1 MWLSVVVVATFAVF
15 FYFMDAD
22 LLLFLSPKYPPQAF
36 SGQVVWIIGAS
47 SGIGAYLAVDFAS
60 TGAQVVLSARRVEM
74 LENLVKE
81 IQAKHPTAPAPLVLP
96 LDATNFELH
105 EPTLQTVLSKFGK
118 VDQLILNAGIG
129 QAQEALTT
137 PFEDTQKFINLNFM
151 SLVSIAKVTLPSMVK
166 QRSGHILV
174 ISSLAGVFGTPLMSS
189 YSASKFALHGYFNAL
204 RSEVSEL
211 YNISITIACPGPV
224 ESEIHD
230 KLVKDSSLPG
240 EQRVQMMTTQRCSDL
255 ILTGLYHKLSYLWIA
270 DFTYVSAAYLA
281 QYTPGFGRF
290 IVKTF
295 AGPMRIYAATTGGQV
310 FDPVY
315 VVKIL
320 LLGMK

>member
-1 MWLSVVVVATFAVF
+1 MWLTIVLVTAFAVLCMI
-15 FYFMDAD
+15 MDAD
-22 LLLFLSPKYPPQAF
+22 LLLFLLPKYPAQAF

-47 SGIGAYLAVDFAS
+47 SGIGAYLAADFAS

-74 LENLVKE
+74 LEDLAKE
-81 IQAKHPTAPAPLVLP
+81 IQSKHPSAPVPLVLP
-96 LDATNFELH
+96 LDATNYEAH
-105 EPTLQTVLSKFGK
+105 EPALQVVLSKFGR
-118 VDQLILNAGIG
+118 VDQLALNAGIG

-151 SLVSIAKVTLPSMVK
+151 SLLSIAKVTLPTMVK
-166 QRSGHILV
+166 QRSGHISV

-204 RSEVSEL
+204 RSEISEL

-255 ILTGLYHKLSYLWIA
+255 ILTGLYYKLPYLWIA
-270 DFTYVSAAYLA
+270 DFTYVSAAYVA
-281 QYTPGFGRF
+281 QYAPGLGRF
-290 IVKTF
+290 LVKTF
-295 AGPMRIYAATTGGQV
+295 AGPMRMHAANTGSQV
-310 FDPVY
+310 FDPMY
-315 VVKIL
+315 VAKL
-320 LLGMK
+320 LFGLK